1 MHQQL
6 EQVETKSSMRSKQIQ
21 VVKIFGE
28 RVREARELCGFSQ
41 VKAAELLGYQNS
53 SKLAKIE
60 GATDTNSIPIW
71 LIVRAAHIYDVSC
84 DFLFGISDDW
94 ERDPVVSQQ
103 RQVGRWLF
111 DHWEKAKLAEVNAI
125 RMLSN
130 KICTLEKMASK
141 LLNRSQENLEMLRKV
156 QELNPE
162 VFDELKGGA
171 KLLRLLTET
180 AEDAMGISYE
190 LKRYKAVNEVAKK
203 HDVDLFD

>member
-21 VVKIFGE
+21 VVKVFGE

-103 RQVGRWLF
+103 RQIGRWLF
-111 DHWEKAKLAEVNAI
+111 EHWEKAKLAEVNAI

-141 LLNRSQENLEMLRKV
+141 LLKRSQENLEMLRKV

-162 VFDELKGGA
+162 TFDDLKGGA

-180 AEDAMGISYE
+180 AEDAMSISYE
-190 LKRYKAVNEVAKK
+190 LKRYKAMNEVAKK